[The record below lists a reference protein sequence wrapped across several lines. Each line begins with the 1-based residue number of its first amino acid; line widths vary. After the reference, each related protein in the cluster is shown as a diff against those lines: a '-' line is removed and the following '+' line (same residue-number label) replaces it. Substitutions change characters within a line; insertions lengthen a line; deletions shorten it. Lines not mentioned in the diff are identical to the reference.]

1 MNKTKQ
7 KLDLNKVKNLIL
19 DNIDLLLEDLGLDY
33 EQISDNIFMK
43 CPIHGGDNDKGLSI
57 SLTQKNWRCWTRGC
71 QEDFG
76 TDIFGF
82 IRAVR
87 EDATFSDTLRYV
99 CKLFNIGKEY
109 KSNSTEAKK

>member
-43 CPIHGGDNDKGLSI
+43 
-57 SLTQKNWRCWTRGC
+57 
-71 QEDFG
+71 
-76 TDIFGF
+76 
-82 IRAVR
+82 
-87 EDATFSDTLRYV
+87 
-99 CKLFNIGKEY
+99 
-109 KSNSTEAKK
+109 